1 MLKVNKVTINNL
13 GLIKFSKMITN
24 LNLLKVSK
32 SDIIK
37 EQQSKKQSS

>member
-13 GLIKFSKMITN
+13 GLIKVSKMITN

>member
-13 GLIKFSKMITN
+13 GLIKVSKMITN

-37 EQQSKKQSS
+37 EQQPKKQSS